1 MAPGFDSQMLSS
13 PPFFM
18 PQFSANWTDS
28 CIEKKNWVCQ
38 LDRLLHRG
46 KKIGTCQ
53 LDRLLGL
60 GKIFGKKKL
69 GLPTGQS
76 PGKDLEKKT
85 HLTLK
90 GCQKGKE
97 GKKGHIT
104 SPFLPFFPFFYA
116 PIFSYYAAAT
126 LGQFRKDMTKGE
138 ELEEGTYY
146 KSLLPFLPLFL
157 CPPFYG
163 NPRLPIPLQFGFRV
177 QVRTHLCSD
186 RFY

>member
-1 MAPGFDSQMLSS
+1 MSARQVVRPTGRRRKEESLRGGEEARDEGREPKVAPGFDSQMLSS

-90 GCQKGKE
+90 GCQKGKV
-97 GKKGHIT
+97 GKKGHIKRGRKERRDILQVPSYLS
-104 SPFLPFFPFFYA
+104 SPFFMPPFFP
-116 PIFSYYAAAT
+116 IM
-126 LGQFRKDMTKGE
+126 R
-138 ELEEGTYY
+138 
-146 KSLLPFLPLFL
+146 LLLWDNFEK
-157 CPPFYG
+157 
-163 NPRLPIPLQFGFRV
+163 I
-177 QVRTHLCSD
+177 
-186 RFY
+186 

>member
-1 MAPGFDSQMLSS
+1 MGRRRKEESLRGGEEARDEGREPKVAPGFDSQMLSS

-90 GCQKGKE
+90 GCQKGKV
-97 GKKGHIT
+97 GKKGHIKRGRKERRDILQVPSYLS
-104 SPFLPFFPFFYA
+104 SPFFMPPFFP
-116 PIFSYYAAAT
+116 IM
-126 LGQFRKDMTKGE
+126 R
-138 ELEEGTYY
+138 
-146 KSLLPFLPLFL
+146 LLLWDNFEK
-157 CPPFYG
+157 
-163 NPRLPIPLQFGFRV
+163 I
-177 QVRTHLCSD
+177 
-186 RFY
+186 